1 MPRETSHPP
10 LELALDPHSSQA
22 LLTAGA
28 PLAEAKSV
36 VLMLHGRG
44 ASAADILGLSEHIL
58 FPGLAFLA
66 PQAAQATWYPNRFLA
81 PLESNQPWL
90 DSALKKISD
99 LVSQAAAAGIPSER
113 ICLLGFSQGAC
124 LALEFAA
131 RSGLRWGG
139 VFGLSGALIGP
150 PGSPRSY
157 AVGSRDT
164 PVLLGCSDPDPHIPR
179 ESVIESARLL
189 EGLGMR
195 VDLRLYPDLGHTVNM
210 DEIDAI
216 RAVLGQVLDG

>member
-81 PLESNQPWL
+81 PLESNQTWL

-99 LVSQAAAAGIPSER
+99 LVSQAAAASRWPAPTKLPRNS
-113 ICLLGFSQGAC
+113 
-124 LALEFAA
+124 LA
-131 RSGLRWGG
+131 RC
-139 VFGLSGALIGP
+139 
-150 PGSPRSY
+150 
-157 AVGSRDT
+157 SRT
-164 PVLLGCSDPDPHIPR
+164 WP
-179 ESVIESARLL
+179 
-189 EGLGMR
+189 
-195 VDLRLYPDLGHTVNM
+195 
-210 DEIDAI
+210 
-216 RAVLGQVLDG
+216 